1 MGLEKKQTVGKP
13 LKPNKPLRPN
23 SIMKMA
29 ALIKGKKQAP
39 NPPAKPSTK
48 TTTDKVAVVKP
59 FEIHSKEATN
69 DGAKDEESP
78 ATVHEIAKIPSNY
91 ENIEAPDS
99 QEEEYQ
105 CSVDDSNE
113 ANTYVNGPIKN
124 DRSKLNGLAPD
135 PSLYENIQ
143 SKRTEKDDDAG
154 NDDDWD
160 TDDMKNESRKSIL
173 LTDTYANISRS
184 RTSIV

>member
-1 MGLEKKQTVGKP
+1 
-13 LKPNKPLRPN
+13 
-23 SIMKMA
+23 MA

-48 TTTDKVAVVKP
+48 TKTDKVAVVKP
-59 FEIHSKEATN
+59 FEIHPKETTN
-69 DGAKDEESP
+69 DGAEDEESP

-99 QEEEYQ
+99 KEEYQ
-105 CSVDDSNE
+105 GNVDDNNE

-124 DRSKLNGLAPD
+124 DRSKLNVLAPN

-154 NDDDWD
+154 NDDDWE
-160 TDDMKNESRKSIL
+160 TDDMKKWIKKKYSANRYIRKHF
-173 LTDTYANISRS
+173 TF
-184 RTSIV
+184 